1 MELTP
6 AQKQDIKAQLEL
18 LVTELEQSIEDVKPS
33 SQPVELDQQAVGRVS
48 RIDAIQQQQLQ
59 LASLQRMKQR
69 LGMVK
74 EALEKI
80 DSEDFGYCL
89 KCEEPIGFERLKA
102 RPESQACM
110 ECMKKA

>member
-6 AQKQDIKAQLEL
+6 AQKQDIKSQLEQ
-18 LVTELEQSIEDVKPS
+18 LVSELEQSIEDVKPS

-74 EALEKI
+74 EALERI
-80 DSEDFGYCL
+80 DSEDFGLCL
-89 KCEEPIGFERLKA
+89 KCEEPIGIDRLKA